1 MSNCRFSKEILYAW
15 LDGEAGDATDSV
27 VVHLTECPGCAQEVE
42 RVRASGKVL
51 RTLVD
56 EAVGE
61 VEPLVALQKI
71 RQRIDEQERR
81 AQGFSLQRGW
91 DSLWENHR
99 VALAGAAF
107 AFALGALVAPA
118 VLYFAGSS
126 GGEAAQGIHPVRT
139 ASVTVESVEIEGGA
153 KTVVLQ
159 PEGSSTA
166 VIWIDSGDTSD
177 DGSTR

>member
-1 MSNCRFSKEILYAW
+1 MLSRW
-15 LDGEAGDATDSV
+15 W
-27 VVHLTECPGCAQEVE
+27 
-42 RVRASGKVL
+42 
-51 RTLVD
+51 
-56 EAVGE
+56 
-61 VEPLVALQKI
+61 
-71 RQRIDEQERR
+71 
-81 AQGFSLQRGW
+81 W

-118 VLYFAGSS
+118 VLYFTGNSGGAGS
-126 GGEAAQGIHPVRT
+126 QGFEPVRT

>member
-1 MSNCRFSKEILYAW
+1 MSDCRFSKEILYAW
-15 LDGEAGDATDSV
+15 LDGEAGEASDSV
-27 VVHLTECPGCAQEVE
+27 AAHIMECQGCAQEVE
-42 RVRASGKVL
+42 RVRASGQFL
-51 RTLVD
+51 RTLID
-56 EAVGE
+56 DAVGE

-71 RQRIDEQERR
+71 RRRIDEQERK
-81 AQGFSLQRGW
+81 AQGFSLQRW
-91 DSLWENHR
+91 LDSLWENHR
-99 VALAGAAF
+99 VALAGAAL

-118 VLYFAGSS
+118 VLYFTGNS
-126 GGEAAQGIHPVRT
+126 GGEGSQGLHPVRT

>member
-1 MSNCRFSKEILYAW
+1 MSDCGFSKEILYAW
-15 LDGEAGDATDSV
+15 LDGEAGEDSDSV
-27 VVHLTECPGCAQEVE
+27 ASHLAECQVCAQEAE
-42 RVRASGKVL
+42 RVRTSGQFL
-51 RTLVD
+51 RTLID
-56 EAVGE
+56 DAVGE

-71 RQRIDEQERR
+71 RQRIDEQERKS
-81 AQGFSLQRGW
+81 QGFSLQRWW
-91 DSLWENHR
+91 DSMWENHR

-118 VLYFAGSS
+118 VLYFTGNA
-126 GGEAAQGIHPVRT
+126 GGEGSQGFQPVRT